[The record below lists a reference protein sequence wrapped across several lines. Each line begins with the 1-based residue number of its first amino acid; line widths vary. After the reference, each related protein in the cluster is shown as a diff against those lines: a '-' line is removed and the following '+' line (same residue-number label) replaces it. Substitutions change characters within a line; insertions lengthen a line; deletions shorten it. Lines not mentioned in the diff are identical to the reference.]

1 MPAYVAPPLGK
12 AIALLPGIVGYS
24 FGGFND
30 RTPPARLSIQSV
42 SVTSNVVTLN
52 CTLLEGLIPLVGQL
66 ITVRGLQTAAAMNVT
81 NVAIA
86 SISLNLTTG
95 IGTITY
101 AATTPNVAASTPD
114 SGLAIVPLSET
125 TDTMA
130 NGSGQQFA
138 MQAASG
144 LASNS
149 RDIGW
154 SIESFG
160 GATFTANLQVSDTD
174 ADADYTTVATMT
186 SAGQATVT
194 GIRANFVRINLSG
207 VSGGTSPTAI
217 GKILV

>member
-12 AIALLPGIVGYS
+12 AIALLPGVVSYS

-42 SVTSNVVTLN
+42 SVTSDVVTLN
-52 CTLLEGLIPLVGQL
+52 VTLLEGLIPLVGQL

-86 SISLNLTTG
+86 SISLNTTTG

-101 AATTPNVAASTPD
+101 AATTPNVGTTTD

-125 TDTMA
+125 SDTLA
-130 NGSGQQFA
+130 AGSGQQFA
-138 MQAASG
+138 MQAMSG

-154 SIESFG
+154 SVEDAG
-160 GATFTANLQVSDTD
+160 GATFTANLQVADFDED
-174 ADADYTTVATMT
+174 ALYTTIASVT
-186 SAGQATVT
+186 SASQQTAIGV
-194 GIRANFVRINLSG
+194 RANFVRGNLSG
-207 VSGGTSPTAI
+207 VSGGTSPTI
-217 GKILV
+217 IFKILV

>member
-12 AIALLPGIVGYS
+12 AIALLPGVVGYS

-42 SVTSNVVTLN
+42 AVASNVVTLN
-52 CTLLEGLIPLVGQL
+52 VTLLEGLIPLVGQL

-86 SISLNLTTG
+86 SVSINSTTG

-101 AATTPNVAASTPD
+101 AATTPNIGTTTD
-114 SGLAIVPLSET
+114 SGLAIVPVAET

-138 MQAASG
+138 MQAAGG

-154 SIESFG
+154 SVEATG
-160 GATFTANLQVSDTD
+160 GATFTANLQVADVDLD
-174 ADADYTTVATMT
+174 AAYTTIASVTA
-186 SAGQATVT
+186 AGQQTAIGV
-194 GIRANFVRINLSG
+194 RANFVRGNLSG
-207 VSGGTSPTAI
+207 VSGGTSPGVI
-217 GKILV
+217 FKILV